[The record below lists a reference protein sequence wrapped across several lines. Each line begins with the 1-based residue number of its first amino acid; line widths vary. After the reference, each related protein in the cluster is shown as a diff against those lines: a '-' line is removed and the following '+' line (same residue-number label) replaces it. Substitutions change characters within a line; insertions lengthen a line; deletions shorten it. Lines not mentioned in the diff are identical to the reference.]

1 MPESSPLH
9 SGMPSPLPLSETRS
23 SLSSHN
29 AHGRRRAASGRRR
42 AEPATP
48 RHQQGRRAATRSATN
63 RRASPVAPVAGAI
76 SAASVLSGA
85 LLAGIPLT
93 AAAPSSVGP
102 AAVSA
107 AADSAQQPG
116 TQTIEADPKAS
127 VDFSRVAVSGASS
140 PEPATGSVDS
150 SHFLADGPIETTP
163 GDDAEDGSAAEPVE
177 QSGLGAPLAQMTT
190 VSTFGYRT
198 NPLTGVPGEMH
209 TGIDLT
215 GSCSTPVM
223 AAASGVITEAGWSP
237 YGGGNR
243 IVIDH
248 GNGLKTT
255 YNHLA
260 TIAVS
265 VGQTAARG
273 DVVGGVGTTG
283 NSTGCHLHFEVMIND
298 ALVDP
303 STWF

>member
-1 MPESSPLH
+1 MI
-9 SGMPSPLPLSETRS
+9 
-23 SLSSHN
+23 
-29 AHGRRRAASGRRR
+29 
-42 AEPATP
+42 
-48 RHQQGRRAATRSATN
+48 RSATN

-76 SAASVLSGA
+76 SAAGVLSAA

-93 AAAPSSVGP
+93 AAVPSSVEP
-102 AAVSA
+102 SAVST
-107 AADSAQQPG
+107 AADSAQQPRAHRV
-116 TQTIEADPKAS
+116 EADPKAR
-127 VDFSRVAVSGASS
+127 VDFSRDAVPGAAST
-140 PEPATGSVDS
+140 EPATGSVNS

-163 GDDAEDGSAAEPVE
+163 GDDVENESAAEPAE

-248 GNGLKTT
+248 GDGLKTT